1 MNSKPSWIIV
11 ALAVGLCCLATLAL
25 AQSAPTGGAAGQTG
39 YLEGLGFEQ
48 LPAKERLTIQLSR
61 QAGVQVESP
70 AARIVLV
77 HLDNTFVPEGMR
89 RSQGEGKLPNL
100 LRVVPSQKA
109 EGNRQLASLTIE
121 LKERVPYGV
130 RQEGNTVVIDF
141 NVGALAFKADAPSAA
156 KAPSS
161 GPVAP
166 AGTVTVAR
174 ETSAGGN
181 GARQPIS
188 VDFQEADIRAVLRL
202 LSEQSAKNIVVSPEV
217 KGSVTIHMK
226 TVPWEQ
232 VLDTILRLNG
242 LVKKEEGSIISVM
255 TAEKAR
261 KIDEERLAAEKRLV
275 DAEEARKAGEAK
287 VLAEKGKTQQIMIEA
302 KIVEATE
309 TFSRNLG
316 VQWGYGSTTTVGSGN
331 YPFGVLAGTNMPSQ
345 TGGLQTLSTGV
356 ALTPAALAVNFPS
369 TIAPAI
375 GIITGSAYS
384 LLSAQLSALEKNS
397 EGRIVSQPQVLTM
410 DGKKA
415 IIRQGEEVPVV
426 TPATAQTPASTT
438 YKAAEL
444 KLEVEPR
451 ITPDDRIAMNI
462 LASNDRANKAEKDP
476 ATGNMPIYT
485 NKVDSHVVVK
495 NGETVVI
502 GGIMKTEDS
511 KATSG
516 VPWFYKIPLL
526 GWLFKQETIERSKRE
541 LLIFVTPRIVREKT
555 AGLVPVKV
563 N

>member
-1 MNSKPSWIIV
+1 
-11 ALAVGLCCLATLAL
+11 
-25 AQSAPTGGAAGQTG
+25 
-39 YLEGLGFEQ
+39 
-48 LPAKERLTIQLSR
+48 
-61 QAGVQVESP
+61 
-70 AARIVLV
+70 
-77 HLDNTFVPEGMR
+77 MR
-89 RSQGEGKLPNL
+89 RNLGEGKLPNI

-109 EGNRQLASLTIE
+109 EGNRQQASLAIE
-121 LKERVPYGV
+121 LRERVPYGV
-130 RQEGNTVVIDF
+130 RQEGNNVVIDF
-141 NVGALAFKADAPSAA
+141 NVSALAFKTEVPSAA
-156 KAPSS
+156 NPPSS
-161 GPVAP
+161 VPVVP
-166 AGTVTVAR
+166 AGAVLAAAK
-174 ETSAGGN
+174 ETPSGGN
-181 GARQPIS
+181 GTRQPIS

-202 LSEQSAKNIVVSPEV
+202 LSEQSGKNIVVSPEV
-217 KGSVTIHMK
+217 KGNVTIHMRS
-226 TVPWEQ
+226 VPWEQ

-242 LVKKEEGSIISVM
+242 LVKKEEGRIISVM
-255 TAEKAR
+255 TAEKVR
-261 KIDEERLAAEKRLV
+261 KIDEERLAAEKRRTE
-275 DAEEARKAGEAK
+275 AEEARKAGEAK

-302 KIVEATE
+302 KIVEAND
-309 TFSRNLG
+309 TFTRTLG

-331 YPFGVLAGTNMPSQ
+331 YPFGVLAGTNMPTQ
-345 TGGLQTLSTGV
+345 AGGLQTLSTGV

-384 LLSAQLSALEKNS
+384 LLSAQLSALEKTS

-476 ATGNMPIYT
+476 TTGNMPIYT

-516 VPWFYKIPLL
+516 VPWFYKIPIL
-526 GWLFKQETIERSKRE
+526 GWLFKQETIEKSKRE

-555 AGLVPVKV
+555 VGLAPVKV